1 MGHLRIEH
9 GLILPMEP
17 PGVAIPDGVVVVE
30 NGEITYVGAAGG
42 APPGDGADVID
53 ATGCLV
59 TPGLIN
65 AHTHVSMTL
74 FRGYADDLKLEQWLG
89 EKIWP
94 AEMQLRREDVYWGA
108 MLGIVEMIRGGVT
121 TFNDMY
127 HYFDAVADAAA
138 DAGIRACVSG
148 VLIGVI
154 PGAEELFQQAVE
166 FTGALKQR
174 GHPLLVPM
182 LAPHAPYSCPDDLL
196 VRTAEAAAEL
206 GVRLHIHVA
215 ETASEVSD
223 SLAEHGATP
232 VGHLHQIGFFDVPTV
247 ACHCVHLTDEDIAI
261 LAEHQVGIAHCPTSN
276 MKLASGFARVADLLR
291 AGACL
296 GLGTDGAASNNNL
309 DMFEEM
315 MVGAVI
321 AKGHTGNPE
330 VVSADEMLAMATRG
344 SAAALGL
351 DVKIGTLVPGKRAD
365 IIVVDTWRP
374 HLQPLHNPVSQLVY
388 AARAD
393 DVRDVIIEGTVVM
406 RDRQLTTV
414 DEAEIIAKAR
424 EAAMRLVGS

>member
-1 MGHLRIEH
+1 MARLRIEH
-9 GLILPMEP
+9 GFVLPMDP
-17 PGVAIPDGVVVVE
+17 PGTTIADGVVVVE
-30 NGEITYVGAAGG
+30 GSKISYVGAAADAPADNG
-42 APPGDGADVID
+42 AELLD

-59 TPGLIN
+59 LPGLVN

-74 FRGYADDLKLEQWLG
+74 FRGYADDLKLEEWLG

-127 HYFDAVADAAA
+127 HYFDAVADAVAVS
-138 DAGIRACVSG
+138 GIRACVSG

-154 PGAEELFQQAVE
+154 PGAEEIFQQAVE
-166 FTGALKQR
+166 FTAALKER
-174 GHPLLVPM
+174 AHPRLVPM

-215 ETASEVSD
+215 ETAGEVSD

-232 VGHLHQIGFFDVPTV
+232 VGHLAKLGFLDVPTV

-261 LAEHQVGIAHCPTSN
+261 LAERQVGVVHCPTSN

-291 AGACL
+291 AGACV

-321 AKGHTGNPE
+321 AKGHTGDPE
-330 VVSADEMLAMATRG
+330 VVSAAEMLAMATRG

-351 DVKIGTLVPGKRAD
+351 DDKIGSLAPGKKAD
-365 IIVVDTWRP
+365 IIVVDTSRP
-374 HLQPLHNPVSQLVY
+374 HLQPLHNPVSHLVY

-393 DVRDVIIEGTVVM
+393 DVRDVIIEGNLVM
-406 RDRQLTTV
+406 RDRQLTAL
-414 DEAEIIAKAR
+414 DESEIIAKAR
-424 EAAMRLVGS
+424 EATMRLVGS

>member
-1 MGHLRIEH
+1 MARLRIEH
-9 GLILPMEP
+9 GLVLPMEP
-17 PGVAIPDGVVVVE
+17 SGTAVADGVVVVE
-30 NGEITYVGAAGG
+30 DGEISYVGAAADAPADAG
-42 APPGDGADVID
+42 AELLD

-59 TPGLIN
+59 LPGLVN

-74 FRGYADDLKLEQWLG
+74 FRGYADDLKLEEWLG

-127 HYFDAVADAAA
+127 HYFDAVADAVA
-138 DAGIRACVSG
+138 DSGIRACVSG
-148 VLIGVI
+148 VLIGLI
-154 PGAEELFQQAVE
+154 PGAEEIFQQAVE
-166 FTGALKQR
+166 FTAALKER
-174 GHPLLVPM
+174 AHPRLVPM

-215 ETASEVSD
+215 EAAGEVSD
-223 SLAEHGATP
+223 SLAQHGATP
-232 VGHLHQIGFFDVPTV
+232 VGHLAKLGFFEVPTV

-261 LAEHQVGIAHCPTSN
+261 LAEHQVGIVHCPTSN

-291 AGACL
+291 AGACV

-321 AKGHTGNPE
+321 AKGNTGDPE
-330 VVSADEMLAMATRG
+330 VVSAAEMLAMATRG

-351 DVKIGTLVPGKRAD
+351 DHKIGSLTPGKKAD
-365 IIVVDTWRP
+365 IIVVDTSRP

-393 DVRDVIIEGTVVM
+393 DVRDVIIEGNIVM
-406 RDRQLTTV
+406 RDRQLTAL
-414 DEAEIIAKAR
+414 DEAEIVAKAR
-424 EAAMRLVGS
+424 EAAMRLVGT

>member
-1 MGHLRIEH
+1 
-9 GLILPMEP
+9 MEP
-17 PGVAIPDGVVVVE
+17 PGTAIADGVVIVE
-30 NGEITYVGAAGG
+30 GSEISYVGEAAG
-42 APPGDGADVID
+42 APAKDGAERLD

-59 TPGLIN
+59 LPGLVN

-74 FRGYADDLKLEQWLG
+74 LRGYADDMGLEEWLG
-89 EKIWP
+89 GKIWP
-94 AEMQLRREDVYWGA
+94 AEMRLRREDVYWGA

-154 PGAEELFQQAVE
+154 PGAEEIFQQAVE
-166 FTGALKQR
+166 FTAALKER
-174 GHPLLVPM
+174 NHPRLVPM

-196 VRTAEAAAEL
+196 VRTAEAAAQL

-215 ETASEVSD
+215 ETASEVND

-232 VGHLHQIGFFDVPTV
+232 VGHLAQLGFFDVPTV

-261 LAEHQVGIAHCPTSN
+261 LAERQVGIAHCPTSN

-291 AGACL
+291 AGACM

-315 MVGAVI
+315 MVGAII
-321 AKGHTGNPE
+321 AKGHSGNPE
-330 VVSADEMLAMATRG
+330 VVAADQMLAMATRG

-351 DVKIGTLVPGKRAD
+351 DDQIGTLAPGKKAD
-365 IIVVDTWRP
+365 IIVIDTSRP

-393 DVRDVIIEGTVVM
+393 DVRDVIIEGNIVM
-406 RDRQLTTV
+406 RNRQLIGL

-424 EAAMRLVGS
+424 EAAMRLVGD

>member
-1 MGHLRIEH
+1 MGRLRIEH
-9 GLILPMEP
+9 GLVLPMDP
-17 PGVAIPDGVVVVE
+17 PGATIADGVVVVE
-30 NGEITYVGAAGG
+30 GGEITYVGTASD
-42 APPGDGADVID
+42 APPGQGEEVLD

-59 TPGLIN
+59 LPGLVN

-74 FRGYADDLKLEQWLG
+74 LRGYADDLALEEWLG
-89 EKIWP
+89 GKIWP
-94 AEMQLRREDVYWGA
+94 AEMRLRREDVYWGA

-127 HYFDAVADAAA
+127 HYFDAVADAAL

-148 VLIGVI
+148 VLIGLI
-154 PGAEELFQQAVE
+154 PGADEIFQQAVE
-166 FTGALKQR
+166 FTAALKER
-174 GHPLLVPM
+174 AHPRLVPM
-182 LAPHAPYSCPDDLL
+182 LAPHAPYSCPDELL

-215 ETASEVSD
+215 ETEREVTD

-232 VGHLHQIGFFDVPTV
+232 VGHLAQLGFFDVPTV

-261 LAEHQVGIAHCPTSN
+261 LAERQVGIAHCPTSN

-291 AGACL
+291 AGACV

-321 AKGHTGNPE
+321 AKGHAGNPE
-330 VVSADEMLAMATRG
+330 VVSAVEMLAMATRG

-351 DVKIGTLVPGKRAD
+351 DHQIGTLAPGKKAD
-365 IIVVDTWRP
+365 IIVIDPWRP
-374 HLQPLHNPVSQLVY
+374 HLQPLHNPISHLVY

-393 DVRDVIIEGTVVM
+393 DVRDVVIEGSLVL
-406 RDRQLTTV
+406 RDRQLTSL

-424 EAAMRLVGS
+424 EAAEHLVGA